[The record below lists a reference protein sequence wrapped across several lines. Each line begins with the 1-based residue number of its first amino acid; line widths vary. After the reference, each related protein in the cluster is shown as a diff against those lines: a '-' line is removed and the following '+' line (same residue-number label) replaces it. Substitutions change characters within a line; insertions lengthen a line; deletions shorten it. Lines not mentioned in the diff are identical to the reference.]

1 MVTLA
6 IHKLAH
12 TCNQAGTPFTSSLQL
27 PSLSPDTLV
36 IWQIDKGQGGD
47 RRIYSALWLCLTIT
61 SLEQSM
67 LSLAQ
72 CFGNTTQAGRSKNGY
87 SSFRP
92 NPINHH
98 SPLVYVVLGALTS
111 LSGMMAAHYC
121 PTMTVLLATLALSN
135 FTQIFHVKSLISSE
149 F

>member
-98 SPLVYVVLGALTS
+98 SPLVYVVLGALTVPLRDDGCPLLSHYDCAFSYFS
-111 LSGMMAAHYC
+111 LVKLHPNFSC
-121 PTMTVLLATLALSN
+121 EESN
-135 FTQIFHVKSLISSE
+135 FI
-149 F
+149 